1 MLQERPFGRIE
12 DVVDAA
18 LAVRSTRSAAHHADL
33 PVGISLDRFYHG
45 QQVHGVRGPGQ
56 PVAAGSAGMR
66 IDQPRPRQVAHDL
79 RQKPRWDVHLLR
91 DLAAAEQPIAGLGEG
106 KHRPERVVAAL
117 G

>member
-1 MLQERPFGRIE
+1 
-12 DVVDAA
+12 
-18 LAVRSTRSAAHHADL
+18 
-33 PVGISLDRFYHG
+33 
-45 QQVHGVRGPGQ
+45 
-56 PVAAGSAGMR
+56 MR

>member
-1 MLQERPFGRIE
+1 
-12 DVVDAA
+12 
-18 LAVRSTRSAAHHADL
+18 
-33 PVGISLDRFYHG
+33 
-45 QQVHGVRGPGQ
+45 
-56 PVAAGSAGMR
+56 MR

-117 G
+117 GQIKSHGVMSIARLSYGETLPLVLP